1 MLRRSEQAQE
11 RWTGNHQAI
20 DRWLNER
27 QELLVL
33 YCKTAGLPPFDSDK
47 QQLPALKDIREFC
60 SLLMDYISAGH
71 FEVYDQ
77 IIQASPDKAKEMA
90 ALADELYPLIAQ
102 TTDVALAFN
111 DLYGDADEH
120 ADLGE
125 FDERLSGLGETI
137 ELRMEFEDR
146 LLATLDQ
153 HDLIGA

>member
-11 RWTGNHQAI
+11 RWKGNHQAV
-20 DRWLNER
+20 DRWLHER

-33 YCKTAGLPPFDSDK
+33 YCKTAGLPPFDTDK
-47 QQLPALKDIREFC
+47 QQLPAIRDIREFC
-60 SLLMDYISAGH
+60 SILMDYISAGH

-77 IIQASPDKAKEMA
+77 IIQASPDKAKQMS
-90 ALADELYPLIAQ
+90 ALAEELYPLIAE

-111 DLYGDADEH
+111 DIYGEASDLTELDNFDTKLSA
-120 ADLGE
+120 LGE
-125 FDERLSGLGETI
+125 AL